1 MSKLLLSYETWRRVL
16 ELMTIPVYFNIARDF
31 IKCLLRA
38 HPEKRLTATEAL
50 QHKWITTE
58 TGNNADLLD
67 NVKEGFNA
75 KYAMHSTFCETRF
88 LSPCQ

>member
-1 MSKLLLSYETWRRVL
+1 
-16 ELMTIPVYFNIARDF
+16 RDF

-50 QHKWITTE
+50 RHKWITTE
-58 TGNNADLLD
+58 TGTDVDLLD

-75 KYAMHSTFCETRF
+75 NIDASKSSPLVSPSTLEHQEQQEQK
-88 LSPCQ
+88 SVA

>member
-1 MSKLLLSYETWRRVL
+1 MSTLL
-16 ELMTIPVYFNIARDF
+16 ARDF
-31 IKCLLRA
+31 IKSLLRA

-58 TGNNADLLD
+58 TGTDVDLLD

-75 KYAMHSTFCETRF
+75 KYVAAGYVIK
-88 LSPCQ
+88 L